1 MSTAP
6 ATRVAERAP
15 ASAPARPGLASSRAI
30 RRMARTPTALIA
42 FGILA
47 VLILCAVAAPAITR
61 FDPVRDQSYSDANQG
76 PSSTHWFGTDYLGR
90 DTFAR
95 VVYGSRV
102 SLTVGT
108 VSVGIGLIVGVLTGL
123 VAGFYGGK
131 VDALLMRITDAIWT
145 FPSLMLAL
153 AITSVLGPG
162 IFNAM
167 IAIGVVGIPYFAR
180 LARASTLTVREL
192 DFVLAARAL
201 GMPSPRIL
209 IRHVLPNIAA
219 PIIVQGSLAFGAA
232 VITEASLSFLGVGVQ
247 PPTPSWGIELRSGY
261 QYMELNPSAA
271 IVPGVAIFIT
281 VLACNFLGDGLR
293 VALDPKLQ
301 QRGS

>member
-1 MSTAP
+1 MR
-6 ATRVAERAP
+6 TRV
-15 ASAPARPGLASSRAI
+15 
-30 RRMARTPTALIA
+30 TPLA
-42 FGILA
+42 FGIL
-47 VLILCAVAAPAITR
+47 VLMIFCAIFAGAITR
-61 FDPVRDQSYSDANQG
+61 YDPIRDQSYSEANEG
-76 PSSTHWFGTDYLGR
+76 PSAAHWFGTDYLGR
-90 DTFAR
+90 DTFSR
-95 VVYGSRV
+95 IVYGSRV

-108 VSVGIGLIVGVLTGL
+108 VSVGIGMAAGVMIGL
-123 VAGFYGGK
+123 MGGYFGGK
-131 VDALLMRITDAIWT
+131 LDNVLMRITDAIWT

-167 IAIGVVGIPYFAR
+167 IAIGVVGIPFFAR
-180 LARASTLTVREL
+180 LSRASTLTVRQL

-201 GMPSPRIL
+201 GMTSPRIM
-209 IRHVLPNIAA
+209 IRHILPNILA

-271 IVPGVAIFIT
+271 IVPGLAIFVT

-293 VALDPKLQ
+293 IALDPKLQ

>member
-1 MSTAP
+1 MQRVMR
-6 ATRVAERAP
+6 TRV
-15 ASAPARPGLASSRAI
+15 
-30 RRMARTPTALIA
+30 TPLA
-42 FGILA
+42 FGILI
-47 VLILCAVAAPAITR
+47 VLIFCAIFAGAITR
-61 FDPVRDQSYSDANQG
+61 YDPVRDQSYSEANEG
-76 PSSTHWFGTDYLGR
+76 PSAAHWFGTDYLGR
-90 DTFAR
+90 DTFSR

-108 VSVGIGLIVGVLTGL
+108 VSVGIGMLAGVTIGL
-123 VAGFYGGK
+123 LAGYFGGK
-131 VDALLMRITDAIWT
+131 LDNVLMRITDAIWT

-167 IAIGVVGIPYFAR
+167 IAIGVVGIPFFAR
-180 LARASTLTVREL
+180 LSRASTLTVRQL

-201 GMPSPRIL
+201 GMTSPRIMM
-209 IRHVLPNIAA
+209 RHILPNILA

-271 IVPGVAIFIT
+271 IVPGLAIFVT

-293 VALDPKLQ
+293 IALDPKLQ
-301 QRGS
+301 QRGN

>member
-1 MSTAP
+1 MPAAP
-6 ATRVAERAP
+6 QSRSGPWRAMQRVMRTRV
-15 ASAPARPGLASSRAI
+15 
-30 RRMARTPTALIA
+30 TPLA
-42 FGILA
+42 FGIL
-47 VLILCAVAAPAITR
+47 VVMILCAIFAGAITR
-61 FDPVRDQSYSDANQG
+61 YDPIRDQSYSEANEG
-76 PSSTHWFGTDYLGR
+76 PSAAHWFGTDYLGR
-90 DTFAR
+90 DTFSR
-95 VVYGSRV
+95 IVYGSRV

-108 VSVGIGLIVGVLTGL
+108 VSVGIGMAAGVMIGL
-123 VAGFYGGK
+123 MGGYFGGK
-131 VDALLMRITDAIWT
+131 LDNVLMRITDAIWT

-167 IAIGVVGIPYFAR
+167 IAIGVVGIPFFAR
-180 LARASTLTVREL
+180 LSRASTLTVRQL

-201 GMPSPRIL
+201 GMTSPRIM
-209 IRHVLPNIAA
+209 IRHILPNILA

-271 IVPGVAIFIT
+271 IVPGLAIFVT

-293 VALDPKLQ
+293 IALDPKLQ